1 MEEPTPQDKAS
12 ARGYEAFVRYKRFI
26 NKGDGYGSSGG
37 ESLKRK
43 GMGSGKR
50 RSKQHSEIGISALTL
65 MLLCCAC
72 AS

>member
-50 RSKQHSEIGISALTL
+50 RSKQHS
-65 MLLCCAC
+65 
-72 AS
+72 